1 MVCEPLTSSISQDHL
16 KSIQQLT
23 YTKLTTHMT
32 KFLRACAVIVCLC
45 ALCSAVDWKTLKPE
59 GYVSD
64 FAHVIDAQSKAALEQ
79 YCARVEQVTGAQM
92 ALVTIPTLEGEPIED
107 VANTIFRA
115 WGVGQKGKNEG
126 IMLLLV
132 INDRRSRLE
141 VGYGLEPIL
150 PDGFVGSILR
160 DMRPAL
166 RNRQY
171 GDAMMAAAQT
181 IGSTIAKSKNVS
193 LDAQLPRR
201 VRRSSGDSIP
211 WPVLLGG
218 LFLVFWLLSAM
229 GRGGRGGGGGFW
241 TGLIIGNL
249 MRGGG
254 GWGGGSGGGFGGF
267 DSGGGGGG
275 FGGFGGGDSGGGG
288 ASSNW

>member
-1 MVCEPLTSSISQDHL
+1 MR
-16 KSIQQLT
+16 
-23 YTKLTTHMT
+23 KL
-32 KFLRACAVIVCLC
+32 LRASTFLLCL
-45 ALCSAVDWKTLKPE
+45 ATLAFGVDWKALKPQ

-64 FAHVIDAQSKAALEQ
+64 FGHVIDAQSKAALEQ

-92 ALVTIPTLEGEPIED
+92 ALVTIPSLEGEPIDD
-107 VANTIFRA
+107 VANTIYRA

-150 PDGFVGSILR
+150 PDGLDGSILR
-160 DMRPAL
+160 EMRPAL
-166 RNRQY
+166 RARQY
-171 GDAMMAAAQT
+171 GEAMMAAAQT

-201 VRRSSGDSIP
+201 ARPSSGDSIP
-211 WPVLLGG
+211 WPAVLGG
-218 LFLVFWLLSAM
+218 LFLLFWLLRAGS
-229 GRGGRGGGGGFW
+229 RGGRGGGGGFW
-241 TGLIIGNL
+241 TGLLLGNL

-254 GWGGGSGGGFGGF
+254 WGGSSGGGFGGF

-288 ASSNW
+288 ASSDW

>member
-1 MVCEPLTSSISQDHL
+1 MWRLSRTCTLL
-16 KSIQQLT
+16 L
-23 YTKLTTHMT
+23 
-32 KFLRACAVIVCLC
+32 CL
-45 ALCSAVDWKTLKPE
+45 ATLAFGVDWKALKPQ

-64 FAHVIDAQSKAALEQ
+64 FGHVIDAQSKAALEQ
-79 YCARVEQVTGAQM
+79 YCARVEQVTGAQI
-92 ALVTIPTLEGEPIED
+92 ALVTIPSLEGEPIDD
-107 VANTIFRA
+107 VANTIYRA

-150 PDGFVGSILR
+150 PDGLDGSILR
-160 DMRPAL
+160 EMRPAL
-166 RNRQY
+166 RARQY
-171 GDAMMAAAQT
+171 GEAMMAAAQT

-201 VRRSSGDSIP
+201 ARPSSGESIP
-211 WPVLLGG
+211 WPAVLGG
-218 LFLVFWLLSAM
+218 LFLLFWLLRAGS
-229 GRGGRGGGGGFW
+229 RGGRGGGGGFW
-241 TGLIIGNL
+241 TGLLLGNL

-254 GWGGGSGGGFGGF
+254 WGGSSGGGFGGF

-288 ASSNW
+288 ASSDW